1 MLLLVS
7 SGHDKIFQLY
17 NSNGS
22 CVRSGLNSYSFLP
35 ILNKTKMKFPFSK
48 YRSATDNSI
57 LWGDDDNIDHA
68 EFERK
73 ESKNVAQ
80 TVLCTCL

>member
-1 MLLLVS
+1 
-7 SGHDKIFQLY
+7 
-17 NSNGS
+17 
-22 CVRSGLNSYSFLP
+22 
-35 ILNKTKMKFPFSK
+35 MKFPFSK